1 MKEII
6 FHYGY
11 CSSCDSMKNNVRLEL
26 SLYDHR
32 KYVRQLVITTYIV
45 MDVQMQGTMNN
56 GKLREVYLLEC
67 VRWK

>member
-1 MKEII
+1 MMEKI

-32 KYVRQLVITTYIV
+32 KYVRQLVIATYIV

-56 GKLREVYLLEC
+56 G
-67 VRWK
+67 